1 MQRRMTREEGLMSG
15 ISTGAI
21 ICAAAKVAAELGPGK
36 NVVAILCDEGLRYLS
51 HELYAAM

>member
-1 MQRRMTREEGLMSG
+1 MTREEGLMSG